1 MFSIVV
7 ASVCIPTNIIRGFP
21 FLYTD
26 PSTDEWIRKL
36 WYIYTMEFY
45 SAIRRNTFESVLM
58 GGSYTHFPEDYG
70 LKLNGFSV
78 GKHFIFWVLTLL
90 FVA

>member
-1 MFSIVV
+1 MTQNYMYY
-7 ASVCIPTNIIRGFP
+7 VCD
-21 FLYTD
+21 LD
-26 PSTDEWIRKL
+26 HSSLWIYL
-36 WYIYTMEFY
+36 
-45 SAIRRNTFESVLM
+45 
-58 GGSYTHFPEDYG
+58 GSYTHFPEDYG